1 MRTFTILWFGQL
13 VSAIGSTMTY
23 FGSVIWMWSLSES
36 ATTLSLGG
44 FFGIAT
50 SLVLT
55 LFSGI
60 IVDRVNRKLLILISD
75 LVAGLSTVVLLILSL
90 NNNLEIWHLYVAIAI
105 NTPFNQIQILAYQA
119 SISLLVPPQNYTRA
133 TSMGAALNYGSSILA
148 PALAGICYP
157 AIGLVGILVI
167 DILTFGVAIAT
178 LLLTP
183 IPQPQPSD
191 SEKLSQQTLSQQTIW
206 KQITFGFSYVWPKS
220 GLLALLTVTTLFG
233 FAHDIG
239 AAIYEPMI
247 LARSGGDSNILG
259 FAASAAG
266 AGGITGAI
274 IVSIWGG
281 TKRRINGVLS
291 GMMGAGI
298 SKIIFGLGQTAFV
311 WIPAQFCSSLNFPL
325 MGSSD
330 TSIWLTQVSPDIQGR
345 ILAMR
350 SLMRQSVSAIAYLI
364 AGPIADYIFEP
375 AMQPGGV
382 LSPFFS
388 PLFGTGKGAGIALL
402 YVMSSVGLFTIGFWG
417 FQSKTLKNVE
427 KQVSPLSPNG

>member
-23 FGSVIWMWSLSES
+23 FASVIWMWSLSES

-60 IVDRVNRKLLILISD
+60 IVDRVNRKLLILIAD
-75 LVAGLSTVVLLILSL
+75 LVAGLSTVILLFLALKNS
-90 NNNLEIWHLYVAIAI
+90 LEIWHLYIAIAI

-119 SISLLVPPQNYTRA
+119 SISLLVSPKNYTRA

-148 PALAGICYP
+148 PALAGIFYP
-157 AIGLVGILVI
+157 VIGFEGILII
-167 DILTFGVAIAT
+167 DILTFIVAIAT
-178 LLLTP
+178 LLLTV
-183 IPQPQPSD
+183 IPQPQPSN
-191 SEKLSQQTLSQQTIW
+191 SNNLSQQTIG
-206 KQITFGFSYVWPKS
+206 KQITFGFSYVWQKS

-274 IVSIWGG
+274 IVTIWGG
-281 TKRRINGVLS
+281 TKRRINGVLLA
-291 GMMGAGI
+291 MLGAGI
-298 SKIIFGLGQTAFV
+298 SKTIFGLGETAFV

-364 AGPIADYIFEP
+364 AGPLADYIFEP
-375 AMQPGGV
+375 AMQPGGI

-388 PLFGTGKGAGIALL
+388 PIFGSEKGAGIALL
-402 YVMSSVGLFTIGFWG
+402 YVMSSVGLLLLGFWG
-417 FQSKTLKNVE
+417 FQLKPLKTVE
-427 KQVSPLSPNG
+427 KEVSSLSANG

>member
-13 VSAIGSTMTY
+13 ISAIGSTMTY
-23 FGSVIWMWSLSES
+23 FGSVIWMWSLSET

-50 SLVLT
+50 SLVVT

-60 IVDRVNRKLLILISD
+60 IVDRVNRKLLILIAD
-75 LVAGLSTVVLLILSL
+75 LVAGLSTIALLILAL
-90 NNNLEIWHLYVAIAI
+90 TNHLQIWHLYTAIAI

-119 SISLLVPPQNYTRA
+119 SISLLVPPQHYTRA

-148 PALAGICYP
+148 PALAGSLYP
-157 AIGLVGILVI
+157 VIGLVGILLI
-167 DILTFGVAIAT
+167 DILTFVVAIAT
-178 LLLTP
+178 LLFVP
-183 IPQPQPSD
+183 IPQPES
-191 SEKLSQQTLSQQTIW
+191 SESNNLSQQTIW
-206 KQITFGFSYVWPKS
+206 KQITFGFSYIWPKS
-220 GLLALLTVTTLFG
+220 GLLALLTITTLFG

-247 LARSGGDSNILG
+247 LARSGGNGNILG

-281 TKRRINGVLS
+281 TKRRINGVLVA
-291 GMMGAGI
+291 MMGAGI
-298 SKIIFGLGQTAFV
+298 SKTIFGLGQTAFV
-311 WIPAQFCSSLNFPL
+311 WIPAQFCSSMNFPL

-330 TSIWLTQVSPDIQGR
+330 TSIWLTQVAPDIQGR

-350 SLMRQSVSAIAYLI
+350 SLMRQSVSAVAYLI
-364 AGPIADYIFEP
+364 AGPLADYIFEP

-382 LSPFFS
+382 LSPIFS
-388 PLFGTGKGAGIALL
+388 PLFGTEKGAGIALL
-402 YVMSSVGLFTIGFWG
+402 YTISSVGLLLVGFWG
-417 FQSKTLKNVE
+417 FQFKRLKTVE
-427 KQVSPLSPNG
+427 NPVS

>member
-13 VSAIGSTMTY
+13 ISSIGSTMTY

-44 FFGIAT
+44 FFGVAT

-60 IVDRVNRKLLILISD
+60 IVDRFNRKSLILVSD
-75 LVAGLSTVVLLILSL
+75 FVGGFSTIALLLL
-90 NNNLEIWHLYVAIAI
+90 TLTDQLQIWHLYVAIAI
-105 NTPFNQIQILAYQA
+105 NTPFTQLQILAYQS
-119 SISLLVPPQNYTRA
+119 SISLLVSPQHYTRA

-148 PALAGICYP
+148 PALAGTLYP
-157 AIGLVGILVI
+157 VIGLVGILMI
-167 DILTFGVAIAT
+167 DILTFLIAIAT
-178 LLLTP
+178 VLLIA
-183 IPQPQPSD
+183 IPQPANSNN
-191 SEKLSQQTLSQQTIW
+191 LSQQTIW
-206 KQITFGFSYVWPKS
+206 KQITFGFSYIWPKS

-239 AAIYEPMI
+239 AAVYEPMI
-247 LARSGGDSNILG
+247 LARSGGNSNILG
-259 FAASAAG
+259 FTASAAG

-274 IVSIWGG
+274 IVTLWGG
-281 TKRRINGVLS
+281 TKRRINGVLFA
-291 GMMGAGI
+291 MMGAGI

-330 TSIWLTQVSPDIQGR
+330 TSIWLTQVAPDIQGR

-350 SLMRQSVSAIAYLI
+350 SLMRQSVSAVAYLI
-364 AGPIADYIFEP
+364 AGPLADYIFEP

-382 LSPFFS
+382 LSPLFS

-402 YVMSSVGLFTIGFWG
+402 YVISSVGLLVLGVWG
-417 FQSKTLKNVE
+417 LQLKPLKTVE
-427 KQVSPLSPNG
+427 KEVSSVSANG